1 MMPTSIAAGSPVRIA
16 LRPEAVRLGASDAVN
31 SFTATVVD
39 CRYHGTQTIYD
50 LSVFGGRIEA
60 LELSTEIR
68 FHPGSE
74 VRIMLP
80 PTAIWAYAG
89 D

>member
-1 MMPTSIAAGSPVRIA
+1 MKVA

-31 SFTATVVD
+31 GFTATVVD

-68 FHPGSE
+68 FHPGNE
-74 VRIMLP
+74 VPITLP
-80 PTAIWAYAG
+80 PNAIWAYAADG
-89 D
+89 AARSER